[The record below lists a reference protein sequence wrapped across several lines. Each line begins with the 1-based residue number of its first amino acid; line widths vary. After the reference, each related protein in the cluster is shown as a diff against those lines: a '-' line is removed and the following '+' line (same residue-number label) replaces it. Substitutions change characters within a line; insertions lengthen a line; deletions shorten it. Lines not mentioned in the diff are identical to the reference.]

1 MMIKRYKYMKI
12 MRFPEELF
20 YMERM
25 VGYDNE
31 PKVLIEIE
39 KDGVSNNSIRATF
52 RTVVQRVSRC
62 DSSQTVNSKVTVSL
76 VAILG
81 EDSKESG
88 ERCYINPSS
97 SYRKLGFKLRKEIE
111 EHLNAHVDG
120 VIKVLNQ
127 DHLSEW
133 LSHHEKVG

>member
-25 VGYDNE
+25 VGYDKE
-31 PKVLIEIE
+31 PKILIEIE

-62 DSSQTVNSKVTVSL
+62 DSSQTVNSKVAVSL

-81 EDSKESG
+81 DDSKESG
-88 ERCYINPSS
+88 ERCYINSSS
-97 SYRKLGFKLRKEIE
+97 SYRKLGYKLRKEIE
-111 EHLNAHVDG
+111 EHLNEHIDG
-120 VIKVLNQ
+120 VIKILHQ
-127 DHLSEW
+127 DHLTEW
-133 LSHHEKVG
+133 LSYHEKVV